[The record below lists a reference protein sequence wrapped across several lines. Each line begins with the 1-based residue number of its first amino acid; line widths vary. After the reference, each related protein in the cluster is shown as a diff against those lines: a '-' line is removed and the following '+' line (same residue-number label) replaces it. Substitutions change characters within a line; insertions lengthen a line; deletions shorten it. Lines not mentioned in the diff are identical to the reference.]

1 MAAGMAVT
9 LIALPGLPRV
19 RAGDDVAALIGAACA
34 RENVRLAD
42 GDVVAIAQKIVS
54 KAEGRTVDLK
64 TVTPSARA
72 REIAARVGK
81 DARLVEVILAESNR
95 VVREAPNVLI
105 VEHRLGFVMAN
116 AGVDQSNVGQSNV
129 EGEDMALLLPGDPD
143 ESARQLKTDLAARAG
158 AKLGVVVTDSFG
170 RPWRNGVVGVALGAA
185 GIPALLDKR
194 GTPDL
199 FGRPLRVTEIA
210 LADEIAAAA
219 SLLMGAADEG
229 IPVVILRGLALAGPE
244 KPARALIRDPALD
257 LFR

>member
-1 MAAGMAVT
+1 VAVS

-19 RAGDDVAALIGAACA
+19 RAGDDLAQLVAAALS
-34 RENVRLAD
+34 RENLRLAD
-42 GDVVAIAQKIVS
+42 GDAVAVAQKIVS
-54 KAEGRTVDLK
+54 KAEGRTVDLT

-116 AGVDQSNVGQSNV
+116 AGVDQSNV
-129 EGEDMALLLPGDPD
+129 EGADMALLLPLDPD
-143 ESARQLKTDLAARAG
+143 ESARRLRAELEARAG
-158 AKLGVVVTDSFG
+158 VKLGVVVTDSFG

-199 FGRPLRVTEIA
+199 FGRPLRMTEIA

-229 IPVVILRGLALAGPE
+229 IPVVIARGLALHGPE

>member
-1 MAAGMAVT
+1 MAVT

-19 RAGDDVAALIGAACA
+19 RAGDDLALLIAEACA
-34 RENVRLAD
+34 RENRRLAD
-42 GDVVAIAQKIVS
+42 GDVVAVAQKIVS

-64 TVTPSARA
+64 TVTPGPRA

-81 DARLVEVILAESNR
+81 DARLVEVILSESNR

-116 AGVDQSNVGQSNV
+116 AGVDQSNV
-129 EGEDMALLLPGDPD
+129 EGDEMALLLPLDPD
-143 ESARQLKTDLAARAG
+143 QSAKRLRTELESRAG
-158 AKLGVVVTDSFG
+158 AKVGVVVTDSFG

-219 SLLMGAADEG
+219 SLVMGAADEG
-229 IPVVILRGLALAGPE
+229 LPAVILRGLALGGPE